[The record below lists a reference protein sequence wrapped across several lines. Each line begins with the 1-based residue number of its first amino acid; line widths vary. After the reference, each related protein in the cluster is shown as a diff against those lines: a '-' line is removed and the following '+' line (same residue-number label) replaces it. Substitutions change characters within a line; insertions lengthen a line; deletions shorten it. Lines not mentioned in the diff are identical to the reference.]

1 MSPKRLFLMVLAS
14 CFVCVGAGDALAD
27 ATITG
32 SVKLDLPGGKKPR
45 RKKLQMA
52 ADPVCNAKHD
62 APVVSESPA
71 IVDEDGEP
79 CWQVHHIVMADDGT
93 FYACENDHPRRSGY
107 LWEIRL

>member
-45 RKKLQMA
+45 RKKLQTEKVPGPKGPSPSGRPQDVGQA
-52 ADPVCNAKHD
+52 SPGRR
-62 APVVSESPA
+62 APNIEV
-71 IVDEDGEP
+71 
-79 CWQVHHIVMADDGT
+79 
-93 FYACENDHPRRSGY
+93 F
-107 LWEIRL
+107 